1 MKAITKEGVQ
11 KRLVLYKPATLKAI
25 YHKEYDKVL
34 TITIP
39 GHPISDSRPRDGKFK
54 NKYNPHKANL
64 MAIMRQIIKID
75 PILSQ
80 LTIFFQHIIHIDYYT
95 KLPKK
100 YMKILTHDE
109 RKLYDDGTGIVSIFK
124 KDIDNV
130 EKVNYDVLQ
139 DSDIQV
145 ILDDKSTVGN
155 KTRKWYAEEERT
167 IIKIFYQSDIKK
179 IPFYIYSDVTNSV
192 EYIYYRLYN
201 KYRVRNGMNDNTWAH
216 HLIKTINELV
226 ITHQT
231 RHKSIFKRIKKIV
244 STLHKP
250 QVQMLCDII
259 YTKDK
264 EKHTKMV
271 KAALLDKL
279 EKYLEYNI
287 ITKHKKKTIKKGV
300 KT

>member
-1 MKAITKEGVQ
+1 MKAITKDEVN
-11 KRLVLYKPATLKAI
+11 RRVSLYKLATLKPVV
-25 YHKEYDKVL
+25 HKEFNKVL

-64 MAIMRQIIKID
+64 MAIMRSILKVD

-80 LTIFFQHIIHIDYYT
+80 LTIFFHHIIHIDFYT

-100 YMKILTHDE
+100 YMKILTTEE

-139 DSDIQV
+139 DTDIQI

-155 KTRKWYAEEERT
+155 KTRKWYADEERT
-167 IIKIFYQSDIKK
+167 VIKIFYQTDVKK
-179 IPFYIYSDVTNSV
+179 IPYYIYNDITNSI
-192 EYIYYRLYN
+192 EYIYYKLYN
-201 KYRVRNGMNDNTWAH
+201 KYKVRNNMSDNMWAIH
-216 HLIKTINELV
+216 FIKTINELV
-226 ITHQT
+226 IKHQT
-231 RHKSIFKRIKKIV
+231 KHKSIFKRIKKIV
-244 STLHKP
+244 NTLGKP
-250 QVQMLCDII
+250 QVLMLCDIA
-259 YTKDK
+259 YGKNHDNHDK
-264 EKHTKMV
+264 IV
-271 KAALLDKL
+271 KAELINKL

-287 ITKHKKKTIKKGV
+287 IIKHKKKGRK
-300 KT
+300 